1 METVNK
7 KQMELQMKVKKVL
20 RLLDVVEKLPS
31 DIRHMLYE
39 EDTSM
44 DMDGAYYS
52 VSQNKYIPV
61 RDMDFV
67 HVLRSFMQLNEYNKE
82 SRDMYIKMGHIKEKY
97 NAK

>member
-7 KQMELQMKVKKVL
+7 KQMELQMNIKKVL
-20 RLLDVVEKLPS
+20 RLLDVVENLPS

-52 VSQNKYIPV
+52 VSQKRYIPV
-61 RDMDFV
+61 GDMDIV
-67 HVLRSFMQLNEYNKE
+67 HILRSFKKLNEDAYINKKKPTKIGE
-82 SRDMYIKMGHIKEKY
+82 TYYG
-97 NAK
+97 

>member
-1 METVNK
+1 
-7 KQMELQMKVKKVL
+7 MKIKKVL
-20 RLLDVVEKLPS
+20 RLLDVVENLPS

-44 DMDGAYYS
+44 DMDGAYFS

-61 RDMDFV
+61 REMDFV
-67 HVLRSFMQLNEYNKE
+67 HVLRSFMQLNEYQKDA
-82 SRDMYIKMGHIKEKY
+82 RDMYIHMGHIKEKT

>member
-1 METVNK
+1 MNI
-7 KQMELQMKVKKVL
+7 KKVL
-20 RLLDVVEKLPS
+20 RLLDVVENLPS

-52 VSQNKYIPV
+52 VSKNRYIPV
-61 RDMDFV
+61 RDMDIV
-67 HVLRSFMQLNEYNKE
+67 HVLRSFKKLNKYQKDA
-82 SRDMYIKMGHIKEKY
+82 RDMYIHMGHIKEKT

>member
-52 VSQNKYIPV
+52 ASQNKYVPV
-61 RDMDFV
+61 REMDFV
-67 HVLRSFMQLNEYNKE
+67 HVLRSFMQLNEYNNGFKKE
-82 SRDMYIKMGHIKEKY
+82 EKH

>member
-1 METVNK
+1 
-7 KQMELQMKVKKVL
+7 MKVKKVL

-61 RDMDFV
+61 REMDFV

-82 SRDMYIKMGHIKEKY
+82 SRDMYIHMGHIKEKH